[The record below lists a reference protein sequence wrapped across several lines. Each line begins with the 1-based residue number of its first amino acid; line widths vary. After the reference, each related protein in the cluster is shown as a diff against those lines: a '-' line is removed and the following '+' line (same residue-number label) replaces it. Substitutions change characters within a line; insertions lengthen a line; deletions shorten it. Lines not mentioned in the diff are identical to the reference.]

1 MAIAN
6 LFLVS
11 GSAKWMI
18 FAPIVVPM
26 FFEVGFSPALTQM
39 AYRIGDSVTNI
50 ISPLSTFIPVVLGIM
65 EQYNPKKEPI
75 KMGT

>member
-1 MAIAN
+1 
-6 LFLVS
+6 
-11 GSAKWMI
+11 
-18 FAPIVVPM
+18 
-26 FFEVGFSPALTQM
+26 M

-75 KMGT
+75 KMGTYISLMLPYSVAIFFTYTIQLIIWMIFKLPLGPGAGI